1 VAFLKQR
8 DGLDKMLKLMRYA
21 AQLSAHHVLLRD
33 PTSVTGAKLRNL
45 DASTSVT
52 RKFIRLGKFLGN
64 AKELRVLLRANVT
77 IVSAS
82 NSSSRDANDVARSS
96 SSSGGGSGSGS
107 AAAAAASAAAR
118 LGHAA
123 LLTNRLGIACQSVQL
138 LYNFLEQGNWAVKT
152 GLIRQG
158 KGSARVFFEGQTP
171 SVDKFENISTLH
183 CAPTKT
189 TKMPQE
195 SFPLPLS
202 PRLYVSIR
210 PPTSLRYHIPPT
222 PPPTMAPEAVTL
234 KSSVINGGNVQLL
247 VGPSLRQRAAE
258 GSHRPLGELDRA
270 ADIRVRRPAGVPG
283 TKGVRAFRGRGG
295 ERAAAEEP
303 Q

>member
-1 VAFLKQR
+1 MGLGGSERDGLDHAVAFLKQR

-64 AKELRVLLRANVT
+64 AKELRVLLHANVA

-82 NSSSRDANDVARSS
+82 NSSSRDANDGARSS
-96 SSSGGGSGSGS
+96 SSSGGST
-107 AAAAAASAAAR
+107 AAVAASAAAR

-152 GLIRQG
+152 GLIRNARRKEAIGRWANWTELLTYVFSVQLAYLELRECARFVEEVESELRLRNRNKKHDGDGDGDGGDARVGGGEAGEEGG
-158 KGSARVFFEGQTP
+158 KGVEGAVHAEARHRETMREG
-171 SVDKFENISTLH
+171 
-183 CAPTKT
+183 
-189 TKMPQE
+189 
-195 SFPLPLS
+195 
-202 PRLYVSIR
+202 
-210 PPTSLRYHIPPT
+210 
-222 PPPTMAPEAVTL
+222 
-234 KSSVINGGNVQLL
+234 
-247 VGPSLRQRAAE
+247 
-258 GSHRPLGELDRA
+258 
-270 ADIRVRRPAGVPG
+270 
-283 TKGVRAFRGRGG
+283 
-295 ERAAAEEP
+295 
-303 Q
+303 